1 VPRGVTAV
9 QAAAHHLLDL
19 GGKHLR
25 PMCVALAAKC
35 GAGFGPTARQLAI
48 AVELVHTA
56 TLLHD
61 DVVDVADTR
70 RGQPA
75 ARTIYGN
82 ATSIFAG
89 DWLLVEALRRVRGAG
104 DLGLL
109 DEMLAIIEEM
119 ILAESIQLERR
130 GQIDGDV
137 ADYYRV
143 AEGKTAALFRWAMRA
158 GARAGGCDD
167 AAVAALEAFGRGLGV
182 GFQIIDDCLDF
193 GGVAEIT
200 GKSLYTDLR
209 EGKLTLPLLL
219 ALPRDR
225 ELVGLV
231 AAAIADDSG
240 AAGPANHAAI
250 ASGSRPPAAWPRPGA
265 RPSGGSPPR
274 STPWRSCPTAPAR
287 PRSSPWPR
295 PPRPGTSDV
304 RPSSRIAGF
313 YREPVAERLRRL
325 TGAASDASLAWLAAG
340 GGLDLTTADRM
351 SENVIATV
359 GLPLA
364 VGLNLRLNAT
374 DYLVPMATEEP
385 SVVAAASAAARL
397 VRLGGGFVGDAD
409 PSIMTAQIH
418 VDGAAAVGRR
428 AGGDRRASP
437 PSCAR
442 LGDAAIPRMVARGGG
457 CRAAAGLRVLD
468 AATRAR
474 SSSRST
480 STSATR
486 WAPTWSTPSP
496 RRSRRG

>member
-1 VPRGVTAV
+1 MTLATPALDRTPPRPPVAQLQGVCEARGPADLAARLADLDRWIGGELRDFDAELAVVPRGVTAV

-82 ATSIFAG
+82 ATAIFAG

-250 ASGSRPPAAWPRPGA
+250 AS
-265 RPSGGSPPR
+265 
-274 STPWRSCPTAPAR
+274 
-287 PRSSPWPR
+287 
-295 PPRPGTSDV
+295 
-304 RPSSRIAGF
+304 RIA
-313 YREPVAERLRRL
+313 
-325 TGAASDASLAWLAAG
+325 AAG
-340 GGLDLTTADRM
+340 G
-351 SENVIATV
+351 
-359 GLPLA
+359 LA
-364 VGLNLRLNAT
+364 EARREAQRRI
-374 DYLVPMATEEP
+374 
-385 SVVAAASAAARL
+385 AAAIDALAILPDGPGKAAL
-397 VRLGGGFVGDAD
+397 
-409 PSIMTAQIH
+409 IT
-418 VDGAAAVGRR
+418 
-428 AGGDRRASP
+428 
-437 PSCAR
+437 
-442 LGDAAIPRMVARGGG
+442 VAE
-457 CRAAAGLRVLD
+457 AT
-468 AATRAR
+468 ATRDK
-474 SSSRST
+474 
-480 STSATR
+480 
-486 WAPTWSTPSP
+486 
-496 RRSRRG
+496 